1 MNVPGE
7 GPPVDTLVTGPK
19 LEHTTI
25 HRYLGKMSG
34 DLTVNKILGA
44 ALATGL
50 VIMGVKIGSGMIYNT
65 HAPAK
70 PGYAIE
76 VAEAPEVGAAAV
88 VDTPPD
94 WGTVLPTADVAAGE
108 KVFGKCTSCHNNA
121 QGGPNMTGPNLWGV
135 VGRPTA
141 SHPGMAYSDAM
152 MAHAKDSPNW
162 TYDALYMFLAAPSKV
177 VKGTKMTFAGDKKA
191 DERINLI
198 AYLRSQGSTG
208 YPIPAPD
215 PSRAPGAA
223 AGAAPAAGAAAAPAA
238 GTAPTATIPTVAGTE
253 KASAVKT
260 PTTLSAT
267 PAAPAAASQ

>member
-1 MNVPGE
+1 
-7 GPPVDTLVTGPK
+7 
-19 LEHTTI
+19 
-25 HRYLGKMSG
+25 MSG
-34 DLTVNKILGA
+34 ELTVNKILGA

-50 VIMGVKIGSGMIYNT
+50 VIMGVKIGSGMIYDT

-76 VAEAPEVGAAAV
+76 VAEAAEGPAAV
-88 VDTPPD
+88 ADTPPD
-94 WGTVLPTADVAAGE
+94 WGTVLASADVAAGE
-108 KVFGKCTSCHNNA
+108 ATFKKCESCHNNA

-141 SHPGMAYSDAM
+141 SHPGMSYSDSM

-162 TYDALYMFLAAPSKV
+162 TYDQLYMFLAAPGKW
-177 VKGTKMTFAGDKKA
+177 VKGTKMTFAGIKKP

-215 PSRAPGAA
+215 PSRAPAA
-223 AGAAPAAGAAAAPAA
+223 AGAAATPAAGAA
-238 GTAPTATIPTVAGTE
+238 PTAATPTVAGTE

-267 PAAPAAASQ
+267 PAAPAAASVAASK